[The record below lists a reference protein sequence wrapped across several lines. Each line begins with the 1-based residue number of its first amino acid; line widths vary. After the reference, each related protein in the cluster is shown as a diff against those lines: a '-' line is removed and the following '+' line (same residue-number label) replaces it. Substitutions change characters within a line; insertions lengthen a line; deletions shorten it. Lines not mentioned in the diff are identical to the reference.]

1 MSGRLVLDTDIIIE
15 YLRER
20 PKAVEYVEN
29 LESELF
35 VSAITVAE
43 LYAGVK
49 GKGEE
54 KALGRF
60 LSAFE
65 VLPVTKETARL
76 GGDYRRTYGPSHGT
90 GLAEASI
97 AAAVED
103 LGLEFVTFN
112 RKHFP
117 MVSRLTV
124 PYGR

>member
-65 VLPVTKETARL
+65 VLPLTKEMARL
-76 GGDYRRTYGPSHGT
+76 GGDYRRKYGPSHGT
-90 GLAEASI
+90 GLADALI
-97 AAAVED
+97 AAAVE
-103 LGLEFVTFN
+103 GGGMEFASFN
-112 RKHFP
+112 QRHFP

-124 PYGR
+124 PYER